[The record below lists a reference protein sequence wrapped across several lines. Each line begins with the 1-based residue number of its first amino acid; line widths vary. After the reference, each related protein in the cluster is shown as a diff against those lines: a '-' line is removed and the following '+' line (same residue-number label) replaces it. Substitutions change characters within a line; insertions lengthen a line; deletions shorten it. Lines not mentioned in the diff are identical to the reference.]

1 MCQTLPCLRVSLT
14 HCVCAAASRLALVT
28 PLAASAVLAS
38 PAGAVAPVVNREKYE
53 YMPALEQSD
62 FGKARGFTGRWSRRA
77 LLTQGVVP

>member
-1 MCQTLPCLRVSLT
+1 MRLCQTLPCSRVSLT
-14 HCVCAAASRLALVT
+14 LFCVPLASRLTLVT

-62 FGKARGFTGRWSRRA
+62 FGKARGFTRRWS
-77 LLTQGVVP
+77 